1 MIGDFF
7 NLQNWKNKCNDN
19 KAKII
24 TTVAMF
30 YDLDD
35 PNSFV
40 SDVKQILHN
49 NGVWL
54 AQLMTAKPMLDSN
67 DLGNIIHE
75 HIEYYS
81 YKSLVTLM
89 ERHGLEIYK
98 VKENDINGGSYQLF
112 IRHYQKGSIAYPE
125 DITSDSIQL
134 WADNIDKN
142 RKDTMQ
148 FIRSEADKGKKIYI
162 MGASTKGNTIM
173 QYYGLDSD
181 TITGAAEIHPDKI
194 SKYLVGSLSLIHI

>member
-7 NLQNWKNKCNDN
+7 NHSNWQNCIHAEA

-40 SDVKQILHN
+40 NDIKNTLATD
-49 NGVWL
+49 GVWL

-67 DLGNIIHE
+67 DLGNVIHE

-89 ERHGLEIYK
+89 ERHGLEY
-98 VKENDINGGSYQLF
+98 
-112 IRHYQKGSIAYPE
+112 
-125 DITSDSIQL
+125 
-134 WADNIDKN
+134 
-142 RKDTMQ
+142 
-148 FIRSEADKGKKIYI
+148 
-162 MGASTKGNTIM
+162 TK
-173 QYYGLDSD
+173 
-181 TITGAAEIHPDKI
+181 
-194 SKYLVGSLSLIHI
+194 